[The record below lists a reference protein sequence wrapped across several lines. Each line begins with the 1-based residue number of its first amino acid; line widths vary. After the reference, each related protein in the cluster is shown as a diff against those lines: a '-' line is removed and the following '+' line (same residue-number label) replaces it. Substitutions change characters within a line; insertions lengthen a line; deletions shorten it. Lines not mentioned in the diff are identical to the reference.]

1 MRDSRSPVM
10 ARNSN
15 SNAATALE
23 THEFRVSSDPG
34 IEIYVRNKHP
44 AGMTDFDAATT
55 VLFVHGA
62 TYPAESAFDLPLDG
76 ASWMDLIAREGYD
89 VYLLDIRGYG
99 LSTRPPQMDA
109 PAADNPPFAT
119 ASQALVDI
127 DAVVDFIRDRR
138 GIDRL
143 VLLGWSWGTATTQQY
158 TCEFGDKV
166 EKLVLHAPIWTRRT
180 PFPIST
186 GNGPLGAW
194 RAVNSDQA
202 LARWRHGVPPDK
214 VHDLIPPG
222 WFEAFM
228 QAAQASDPIGAA
240 QTPAVVRAPN
250 GVIADAMRQAA
261 TGRMDWDPAEIRV
274 PVLLIVA
281 EWDRDTPVEMA
292 RELFALM
299 VNAPRKR
306 YIELGEGTHMV
317 IMEKHRMQLI
327 DEVQLFLDERPAVRG
342 GAV

>member
-1 MRDSRSPVM
+1 VRDSRSPFI

-15 SNAATALE
+15 SNAAIALE
-23 THEFRVSSDPG
+23 TREFRVSSDPG

-109 PAADNPPFAT
+109 PAA
-119 ASQALVDI
+119 
-127 DAVVDFIRDRR
+127 
-138 GIDRL
+138 
-143 VLLGWSWGTATTQQY
+143 
-158 TCEFGDKV
+158 
-166 EKLVLHAPIWTRRT
+166 
-180 PFPIST
+180 
-186 GNGPLGAW
+186 
-194 RAVNSDQA
+194 
-202 LARWRHGVPPDK
+202 
-214 VHDLIPPG
+214 
-222 WFEAFM
+222 
-228 QAAQASDPIGAA
+228 AQASDPIGAA

-250 GVIADAMRQAA
+250 GVIADAIRQAA
-261 TGRMDWDPAEIRV
+261 TGQMDWDPADIRV

-299 VNAPRKR
+299 VNAPQKR

-317 IMEKHRMQLI
+317 IMEKNRMQLI

-342 GAV
+342 VAV

>member
-1 MRDSRSPVM
+1 M
-10 ARNSN
+10 ARESI
-15 SNAATALE
+15 SNATPALE
-23 THEFRVSSDPG
+23 TRKFRVSSDPG

-44 AGMTDFDAATT
+44 AGMTDFDAANT

-109 PAADNPPFAT
+109 PASDNPPFAT
-119 ASQALVDI
+119 AAQAPVDI
-127 DAVVDFIRDRR
+127 DAVVDFIRERR

-143 VLLGWSWGTATTQQY
+143 VL
-158 TCEFGDKV
+158 
-166 EKLVLHAPIWTRRT
+166 
-180 PFPIST
+180 
-186 GNGPLGAW
+186 
-194 RAVNSDQA
+194 
-202 LARWRHGVPPDK
+202 
-214 VHDLIPPG
+214 PG

-240 QTPAVVRAPN
+240 QTPAVLRAPN
-250 GVIADAMRQAA
+250 GVIADTMRQAA
-261 TGRMDWDPAEIRV
+261 TGQMDWDPADIRV

-317 IMEKHRMQLI
+317 IMEKNRMQLI

>member
-1 MRDSRSPVM
+1 M
-10 ARNSN
+10 ARNNN
-15 SNAATALE
+15 SNAAPALE
-23 THEFRVSSDPG
+23 TREFRVSSAPG

-44 AGMTDFDAATT
+44 AGMTHFDAAST

-76 ASWMDLIAREGYD
+76 ASWMDLIARAGYD

-109 PAADNPPFAT
+109 PASDNPPFAT
-119 ASQALVDI
+119 AEEALVDI
-127 DAVVDFIRDRR
+127 DAVVDFIRQRR
-138 GIDRL
+138 RIDRL

-166 EKLVLHAPIWTRRT
+166 ERLVLYAPMWIRRT
-180 PFPIST
+180 PFPIKT
-186 GNGPLGAW
+186 AEGPLGAW

-202 LARWRHGVPPDK
+202 LARWLNGVPPDK
-214 VHDLIPPG
+214 VTELIPSG

-228 QAAQASDPIGAA
+228 QASQASDPIGAA

-261 TGRMDWDPAEIRV
+261 CGRMDWDPAEIRV

-292 RELFALM
+292 RELFSLL

-306 YIELGEGTHMV
+306 YIELGEGTHML
-317 IMEKHRMQLI
+317 IMEKNRMQLI
-327 DEVQLFLDERPAVRG
+327 DEVQLFLDERPVARG
-342 GAV
+342 VPV

>member
-1 MRDSRSPVM
+1 MRDFRSPVM
-10 ARNSN
+10 ARNNN
-15 SNAATALE
+15 SNAAPALV
-23 THEFRVSSDPG
+23 THEFRVSSDHG
-34 IEIYVRNKHP
+34 IDIYVRNRHP
-44 AGMTDFDAATT
+44 AGMTHFDAATT

-76 ASWMDLIAREGYD
+76 ASWMDLIAREGFD

-109 PAADNPPFAT
+109 PPGDNQPFAT
-119 ASQALVDI
+119 AAQALVDI
-127 DAVVDFIRDRR
+127 DSVVDFIRQRR

-166 EKLVLHAPIWTRRT
+166 EKLVLYAPMWIRRT
-180 PFPIST
+180 PFPIKT
-186 GNGPLGAW
+186 GDGPLGAW

-202 LARWRHGVPPDK
+202 LARWLNGVPPDK
-214 VHDLIPPG
+214 VAGLIPPG
-222 WFEAFM
+222 WFEAWM
-228 QAAQASDPIGAA
+228 QASQASDPIGAT
-240 QTPAVVRAPN
+240 QTPPVVRAPN

-261 TGRMDWDPAEIRV
+261 TGRMDWDPADIRV

-292 RELFALM
+292 RELFALL
-299 VNAPRKR
+299 VNAPLKR

-327 DEVQLFLDERPAVRG
+327 REVQLFLDELTD
-342 GAV
+342 

>member
-10 ARNSN
+10 ARNNN

-23 THEFRVSSDPG
+23 TREFRVSSDPG
-34 IEIYVRNKHP
+34 IDIYVRNKHP

-109 PAADNPPFAT
+109 PASDNPPFAT
-119 ASQALVDI
+119 AAQALVDI

-158 TCEFGDKV
+158 TCAFGDKL
-166 EKLVLHAPIWTRRT
+166 EKLVLYAPIWTRRT

-186 GNGPLGAW
+186 GDGPLGAW

-240 QTPAVVRAPN
+240 QTPAVLRAPN

-261 TGRMDWDPAEIRV
+261 TGQMDWDPADIRV

>member
-1 MRDSRSPVM
+1 M
-10 ARNSN
+10 ARNNN
-15 SNAATALE
+15 SNAAIALE
-23 THEFRVSSDPG
+23 TREFRVSSDPG

-119 ASQALVDI
+119 A
-127 DAVVDFIRDRR
+127 
-138 GIDRL
+138 
-143 VLLGWSWGTATTQQY
+143 
-158 TCEFGDKV
+158 
-166 EKLVLHAPIWTRRT
+166 
-180 PFPIST
+180 
-186 GNGPLGAW
+186 
-194 RAVNSDQA
+194 
-202 LARWRHGVPPDK
+202 
-214 VHDLIPPG
+214 
-222 WFEAFM
+222 
-228 QAAQASDPIGAA
+228 AQASDPIGAA

-261 TGRMDWDPAEIRV
+261 TGQMDWDPAEIRV

-292 RELFALM
+292 RELFARM
-299 VNAPRKR
+299 VNAPQKR

-317 IMEKHRMQLI
+317 IMEKNRMQLI
-327 DEVQLFLDERPAVRG
+327 DEVQLFLDERPAGRG
-342 GAV
+342 VAV

>member
-10 ARNSN
+10 ARNN
-15 SNAATALE
+15 NLNAATALE
-23 THEFRVSSDPG
+23 TREFRVSSDPG
-34 IEIYVRNKHP
+34 IDIYVRNKHP

-109 PAADNPPFAT
+109 PATDNPPFAT
-119 ASQALVDI
+119 AAQALVDI

-158 TCEFGDKV
+158 TCAFGDKL
-166 EKLVLHAPIWTRRT
+166 EKLVLYAPIWTRHA

-186 GNGPLGAW
+186 GDGPLGAW

-240 QTPAVVRAPN
+240 QTPAVLRAPN

-261 TGRMDWDPAEIRV
+261 TGQMDWDPADIRV

-299 VNAPRKR
+299 INAPRKR

-317 IMEKHRMQLI
+317 IMEKNRMQLI

>member
-1 MRDSRSPVM
+1 MRDSRSPDVM
-10 ARNSN
+10 ARNRN
-15 SNAATALE
+15 SNATPTLE

-34 IEIYVRNKHP
+34 IDIYVRNKHP
-44 AGMTDFDAATT
+44 AGMTQFDAATT

-99 LSTRPPQMDA
+99 LSTRPPQMEA

-119 ASQALVDI
+119 AAQALVDI
-127 DAVVDFIRDRR
+127 DAVVDFIRQRR

-166 EKLVLHAPIWTRRT
+166 EKLVLYAPMWMRRT
-180 PFPIST
+180 PFPITT

-194 RAVNSDQA
+194 RAVSSEQA
-202 LARWRHGVPPDK
+202 LARWRNGVPPDK
-214 VHDLIPPG
+214 VNGLIPPG

-228 QAAQASDPIGAA
+228 QASQASDPIGAA
-240 QTPAVVRAPN
+240 QTPPVVRAPN

-261 TGRMDWDPAEIRV
+261 AGRMDWDPADIRV
-274 PVLLIVA
+274 PLLLIVA

-292 RELFALM
+292 RELFALL

-306 YIELGEGTHMV
+306 CIELGEGTHMV

-327 DEVQLFLDERPAVRG
+327 REVQLFLDEPTD
-342 GAV
+342 